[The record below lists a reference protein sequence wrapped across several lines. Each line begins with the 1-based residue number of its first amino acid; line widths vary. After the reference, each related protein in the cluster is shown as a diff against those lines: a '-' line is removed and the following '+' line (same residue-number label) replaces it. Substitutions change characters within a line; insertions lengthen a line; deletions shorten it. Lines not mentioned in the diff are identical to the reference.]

1 MKKFLMAA
9 GMLALVA
16 CGEKKPADGMSAT
29 PTTTADSIAKA
40 DSLARIA
47 VRDSIVKDSITKDS
61 LAKATMGKP
70 PAKP

>member
-16 CGEKKPADGMSAT
+16 CGEKKADGISAT
-29 PTTTADSIAKA
+29 PTTTTDSIAKA
-40 DSLARIA
+40 DSLARMA
-47 VRDSIVKDSITKDS
+47 ARDSIVKDSVTKDS
-61 LAKATMGKP
+61 LAKATMAKP